1 MSQVNQGRV
10 PMVIPRPIDYF
21 EVYVS
26 IFCIIWGG
34 VSLAR
39 YSQVAATSVKMYPG
53 WGGVAFL
60 VLLVVGGATVL
71 ASFLFKTILGPRLEQ
86 AGLTSLVILCLAFG
100 LWTPFSV
107 GARGLG
113 LLLSLVILIAA
124 PGLHTLRR
132 LRKYIRA
139 VEAINDKR
147 Q

>member
-1 MSQVNQGRV
+1 MPQVNPRRT
-10 PMVIPRPIDYF
+10 PIVIPRPVDYF

-26 IFCIIWGG
+26 IFCIVWGG

-71 ASFLFKTILGPRLEQ
+71 VSFLFKTILGPRLEQ

-124 PGLHTLRR
+124 PAWHTLRR
-132 LRKYIRA
+132 LRKYIKRL
-139 VEAINDKR
+139 EAIDDR
-147 Q
+147 HH